1 MINLET
7 KVIMPKDIDIAARTL
22 KEGGLVVFP
31 TETVYGLGANALDAD
46 AVSKIFEAKGR
57 PADNPLIVHIS
68 DYDML
73 SGLALEIPDKA
84 KTLMENF
91 WPGPLT
97 VILKASDKIP
107 RGVTAGLDTV
117 GIRMPSN
124 AVAREL
130 IAKAGVPVAAP
141 SANLSG
147 KPSPT
152 TFEHVYEDMNG
163 RVPVII
169 NGGNCDV
176 GVESTVIDLSGDGAI
191 IYRPGGVTE
200 KQISKLIGEVK
211 TVASV
216 GKDEKVKSPG
226 LKYKHYS
233 PDAEVIVLS
242 GSVEEVEECVKLASK
257 ERKVGL
263 LAFDQI
269 EEAVLKD
276 LDTDVCIISM
286 GDMRAAEE
294 AARNLFKALREMDLN
309 GVGIIFAPEIPD
321 SGLWAAVRNRL
332 YRAAGGRVIKASEY
346 IREMNEENAKRGD
359 TNTEAEKAPE
369 AEKAAKAEKS
379 VNSILFVCTGNTC
392 RSPMAEG
399 ILRAMAKGTDFK
411 TSSAG
416 LFAGGEPVSKNAVLV
431 MNEIGIDIS
440 GHVSRQLT
448 RDMLKEFD
456 LVLTM
461 SESHKNAIVSAFPEY
476 KDKTFTLPE
485 YAGESGGEI
494 PDPFGGDIET
504 YRKCRDSIRKY
515 VNMDV
520 AALHRRDL
528 GGEE

>member
-22 KEGGLVVFP
+22 KDGGLVVFP
-31 TETVYGLGANALDAD
+31 TETVYGLGANALDAE

-68 DYDML
+68 DYEML

-176 GVESTVIDLSGDGAI
+176 GVESTVIDLSGDGAT

-200 KQISKLIGEVK
+200 KQISELIGEVK

-276 LDTDVCIISM
+276 LDPDVCIISM

-346 IREMNEENAKRGD
+346 IREMNEENAKRCD
-359 TNTEAEKAPE
+359 TNIE
-369 AEKAAKAEKS
+369 AKASKAVETEQS

>member
-84 KTLMENF
+84 KILMDNF

-117 GIRMPSN
+117 GVRMPSN

-169 NGGNCDV
+169 NGGRCDV
-176 GVESTVIDLSGDGAI
+176 GVESTVIDLSGDAAT

-200 KQISKLIGEVK
+200 KQISELIGEVK
-211 TVASV
+211 TVTSV
-216 GKDEKVKSPG
+216 GEGEKVKSPG

-257 ERKVGL
+257 DQKVGL

-276 LDTDVCIISM
+276 LDPDVCIISM

-309 GVGIIFAPEIPD
+309 GAGIIFAPEIPN

-332 YRAAGGRVIKASEY
+332 YRAAGGRVIEASEY
-346 IREMNEENAKRGD
+346 IRRKKEQNAKPD
-359 TNTEAEKAPE
+359 TSDGG
-369 AEKAAKAEKS
+369 AAKPKS
-379 VNSILFVCTGNTC
+379 SVGSILFVCTGNTC

>member
-1 MINLET
+1 M
-7 KVIMPKDIDIAARTL
+7 
-22 KEGGLVVFP
+22 
-31 TETVYGLGANALDAD
+31 
-46 AVSKIFEAKGR
+46 
-57 PADNPLIVHIS
+57 
-68 DYDML
+68 
-73 SGLALEIPDKA
+73 
-84 KTLMENF
+84 
-91 WPGPLT
+91 
-97 VILKASDKIP
+97 
-107 RGVTAGLDTV
+107 
-117 GIRMPSN
+117 
-124 AVAREL
+124 
-130 IAKAGVPVAAP
+130 
-141 SANLSG
+141 
-147 KPSPT
+147 
-152 TFEHVYEDMNG
+152 
-163 RVPVII
+163 
-169 NGGNCDV
+169 
-176 GVESTVIDLSGDGAI
+176 
-191 IYRPGGVTE
+191 
-200 KQISKLIGEVK
+200 IGEVK

-392 RSPMAEG
+392 RSQWPREYSE
-399 ILRAMAKGTDFK
+399 RWRR
-411 TSSAG
+411 
-416 LFAGGEPVSKNAVLV
+416 EP
-431 MNEIGIDIS
+431 I
-440 GHVSRQLT
+440 
-448 RDMLKEFD
+448 
-456 LVLTM
+456 
-461 SESHKNAIVSAFPEY
+461 
-476 KDKTFTLPE
+476 
-485 YAGESGGEI
+485 
-494 PDPFGGDIET
+494 
-504 YRKCRDSIRKY
+504 
-515 VNMDV
+515 
-520 AALHRRDL
+520 
-528 GGEE
+528 

>member
-22 KEGGLVVFP
+22 KDGGLVVFP
-31 TETVYGLGANALDAD
+31 TETVYGLGANALDAE

-84 KTLMENF
+84 KILMDNF

-97 VILKASDKIP
+97 VILKASEKIP
-107 RGVTAGLDTV
+107 REVTAGLDTV

-176 GVESTVIDLSGDGAI
+176 GVESTVIDLSGDAAI

-346 IREMNEENAKRGD
+346 IREMNEENAKRD
-359 TNTEAEKAPE
+359 DSNNEAEKASKT
-369 AEKAAKAEKS
+369 AEAEKS

-399 ILRAMAKGTDFK
+399 ILRAAAKGTSFK

-448 RDMLKEFD
+448 RDMLEEFD

-494 PDPFGGDIET
+494 PDPFGGDVET
-504 YRKCRDSIRKY
+504 YRKCRDSIGKY
-515 VNMDV
+515 VNTGV
-520 AALHRRDL
+520 VPKLRINSG
-528 GGEE
+528 GGEK